1 MSEKMFCQECNSPDV
16 YFYDID
22 RTKWRCECCGT
33 SGEDKPKEMNDN
45 DFIEKIKNEVV
56 TAKQLEKKTISD
68 LPEGREKEALT
79 LCLKA
84 DFFDRINNIVCDY
97 FEQKNKIGR

>member
-1 MSEKMFCQECNSPDV
+1 
-16 YFYDID
+16 
-22 RTKWRCECCGT
+22 
-33 SGEDKPKEMNDN
+33 MNN
-45 DFIEKIKNEVV
+45 KDFIEKIKTEIT
-56 TAKQLEKKTISD
+56 TAKELEKKTISD